1 MRLPDWPTDATP
13 AAGPI
18 VPCPQANRRT
28 ALTAPAAATKTRPA
42 GPRWYRAAASV
53 LALLVPM
60 LLSGCAAVPE
70 RLESLP
76 AALSADARLPGIA
89 GGRYWGDVRPGEL
102 DAWLAQPEA
111 TLRERYGG
119 VMGRPHNY
127 LVISGG
133 GGDGAYGAGLLT
145 GWTEAGTRPEF
156 QIVTG
161 ISTGALIA
169 PFAFLGPEYDSV
181 LREVYTQFSTDDLM
195 EPRGPL
201 EILRGD
207 AVSSTRPL
215 RQKIAAYL
223 NNDVLAKIA
232 AEGRKG
238 RSLLVGT
245 TDLDAGRPVVWDITR
260 LAASDAP
267 NAPALIHDVIL
278 ASASIPGIFP
288 PVLIE
293 VEANGRR
300 FDELHVD
307 GGVTAQL
314 FFSPAGADWQRIAE
328 RLDARGK
335 PRLYVIRNAKL
346 RPHWQTVKRRL
357 VPIMSRSIDTL
368 IGTQSIG
375 NLVELYIVA
384 REQGLDYRLAYIPQS
399 FHAVADESF
408 DKDYMNKLFRLG
420 RERALADQAWLTL
433 DELD

>member
-1 MRLPDWPTDATP
+1 MMCLREFRRHATP
-13 AAGPI
+13 AAARM
-18 VPCPQANRRT
+18 PCRRGCHRRT
-28 ALTAPAAATKTRPA
+28 CARVAQTRRRWAQATAA
-42 GPRWYRAAASV
+42 GLAV
-53 LALLVPM
+53 LGLM
-60 LLSGCAAVPE
+60 LLAGCTAAPE
-70 RLESLP
+70 RTDPLP
-76 AALSADARLPGIA
+76 AALAADASLPGIT
-89 GGRYWGDVRPGEL
+89 GGRYWGDERPAEL
-102 DAWLAQPEA
+102 DAWLALPEA

-145 GWTEAGTRPEF
+145 GWTELGTRPEF

-169 PFAFLGPEYDSV
+169 PFAFLGPAYDPV
-181 LREVYTQFSTDDLM
+181 LREVYTQFSSEDLM

-201 EILRGD
+201 EIARGD

-215 RQKIAAYL
+215 RRKIAEYL
-223 NNDVLAKIA
+223 NDDVLAKIA

-245 TDLDAGRPVVWDITR
+245 TNLDAGRPVIWDITR

-278 ASASIPGIFP
+278 ASASIPGVFP

-293 VEANGRR
+293 VAAKGQRY
-300 FDELHVD
+300 DELHVD

-346 RPHWQTVKRRL
+346 RPHWRTVKRRL

-368 IGTQSIG
+368 ISTQSIG
-375 NLVELYIVA
+375 NLAELYIVA
-384 REQGLDYRLAYIPQS
+384 REQGLDYRLSYVPLS
-399 FHAVADESF
+399 FYAVADEPF
-408 DKDYMNKLFRLG
+408 DQDYMNQLFRLG
-420 RERALADQAWLTL
+420 RERALADQAWLTV
-433 DELD
+433 DEVN

>member
-1 MRLPDWPTDATP
+1 MRLPDCPADAP

-18 VPCPQANRRT
+18 LPSARANRRS
-28 ALTAPAAATKTRPA
+28 ALAAPAAATKPRSA
-42 GPRWYRAAASV
+42 GPRWYRAVASASV
-53 LALLVPM
+53 LALLAPM
-60 LLSGCAAVPE
+60 LFSGCAAVPE
-70 RLESLP
+70 RLEPLP
-76 AALSADARLPGIA
+76 ATLSADARVPGID
-89 GGRYWGDVRPGEL
+89 GGRYWGDVRPAEL

-111 TLRERYGG
+111 ALRERYGG

-195 EPRGPL
+195 EPRGPVQ
-201 EILRGD
+201 ILRGD

-215 RQKIAAYL
+215 RRKIATYL
-223 NNDVLAKIA
+223 NDDVLAKIA

-245 TDLDAGRPVVWDITR
+245 THLDAGRPMVWDITR
-260 LAASDAP
+260 LAASEAP

-278 ASASIPGIFP
+278 ASASIPGVFP

-293 VEANGRR
+293 VEADGSR

-314 FFSPAGADWQRIAE
+314 FFSPAGADWKRIAE

-335 PRLYVIRNAKL
+335 PRLYVIRNAKV
-346 RPHWQTVKRRL
+346 RPRWQTVKRRL

-375 NLVELYIVA
+375 NLAEVYIVA
-384 REQGLDYRLAYIPQS
+384 REQGLEYLLAYIPQRNDAETS
-399 FHAVADESF
+399 GTFP
-408 DKDYMNKLFRLG
+408 G
-420 RERALADQAWLTL
+420 
-433 DELD
+433 

>member
-1 MRLPDWPTDATP
+1 MAQYTP
-13 AAGPI
+13 AATLTPDSTLTRRPGHP
-18 VPCPQANRRT
+18 NRR
-28 ALTAPAAATKTRPA
+28 LFAPAPA
-42 GPRWYRAAASV
+42 YRAKPTGPDESRAVALGLV
-53 LALLVPM
+53 LLGLM
-60 LLSGCAAVPE
+60 LISGCTAAPLRQE
-70 RLESLP
+70 PLP
-76 AALSADARLPGIA
+76 AALAADARLPGIV
-89 GGRYWGDVRPGEL
+89 GGRYWGDERPAALE
-102 DAWLAQPEA
+102 DWLALPEA

-119 VMGRPHNY
+119 IMGRPHNY

-145 GWTEAGTRPEF
+145 GWTDTGTRPEF

-169 PFAFLGPEYDSV
+169 PFAFLGPGYDPV

-201 EILRGD
+201 EIVRGD

-215 RQKIAAYL
+215 RRKIAEYL
-223 NNDVLAKIA
+223 NKDVLAKIA

-245 TDLDAGRPVVWDITR
+245 TNLDAGRPVVWDITR

-278 ASASIPGIFP
+278 ASASIPGVFP
-288 PVLIE
+288 PVLIKVE
-293 VEANGRR
+293 VDGQGY
-300 FDELHVD
+300 DELHVD

-314 FFSPAGADWQRIAE
+314 FFSPAGADWKRIAE

-346 RPHWQTVKRRL
+346 RPPWQSVKRRL

-368 IGTQSIG
+368 IRTQSIG
-375 NLVELYIVA
+375 NLAELYIVA
-384 REQGLDYRLAYIPQS
+384 QEQGLEYRLAYIPQS
-399 FHAVADESF
+399 FYGVAKEPF
-408 DKDYMNKLFRLG
+408 DKDHMNKLFQLG
-420 RERALADQAWLTL
+420 RERALANQAWLTL
-433 DELD
+433 DEVD

>member
-1 MRLPDWPTDATP
+1 
-13 AAGPI
+13 
-18 VPCPQANRRT
+18 
-28 ALTAPAAATKTRPA
+28 
-42 GPRWYRAAASV
+42 
-53 LALLVPM
+53 
-60 LLSGCAAVPE
+60 
-70 RLESLP
+70 
-76 AALSADARLPGIA
+76 
-89 GGRYWGDVRPGEL
+89 
-102 DAWLAQPEA
+102 
-111 TLRERYGG
+111 
-119 VMGRPHNY
+119 MGRQHNY

-145 GWTEAGTRPEF
+145 GWTETGTRPEF

-169 PFAFLGPEYDSV
+169 PFAFLGPEYDPV

-223 NNDVLAKIA
+223 NDDVLAKIA

-238 RSLLVGT
+238 AACWWAPPT
-245 TDLDAGRPVVWDITR
+245 WTPAGRWSGTSP

-278 ASASIPGIFP
+278 ASASIPGVFP
-288 PVLIE
+288 PVLLE
-293 VEANGRR
+293 VEADGRR

-346 RPHWQTVKRRL
+346 RPRWQTVKRRL

-375 NLVELYIVA
+375 NLAELYIVA
-384 REQGLDYRLAYIPQS
+384 REQGLDYHLAYIPQQLLRHS
-399 FHAVADESF
+399 PTSPSTGLHEQAVPARPRACTR
-408 DKDYMNKLFRLG
+408 KPRLAEARPPATSCCSCSTG
-420 RERALADQAWLTL
+420 MP
-433 DELD
+433 

>member
-1 MRLPDWPTDATP
+1 M
-13 AAGPI
+13 I
-18 VPCPQANRRT
+18 VLT
-28 ALTAPAAATKTRPA
+28 LLMLGVALVA
-42 GPRWYRAAASV
+42 
-53 LALLVPM
+53 
-60 LLSGCAAVPE
+60 GCAAAPQRFE
-70 RLESLP
+70 PLP
-76 AALSADARLPGIA
+76 AALAADASLPGIS

-102 DAWLAQPEA
+102 ENWLALPEA

-119 VMGRPHNY
+119 IMGRPHNY

-145 GWTEAGTRPEF
+145 GWTETGTRPDF

-169 PFAFLGPEYDSV
+169 PFAFLGPDYDPV
-181 LREVYTQFSTDDLM
+181 LREVYTQFSTEDLT

-201 EILRGD
+201 EIVRGD
-207 AVSSTRPL
+207 SVTSTRPL
-215 RQKIAAYL
+215 RRKIAEYL
-223 NNDVLAKIA
+223 NDDVLAKIA

-245 TDLDAGRPVVWDITR
+245 TNLDAGRPVVWDITR
-260 LAASDAP
+260 LAASEAP

-278 ASASIPGIFP
+278 ASASIPGVFP

-293 VEANGRR
+293 VEADGRR
-300 FDELHVD
+300 YDELHVD

-314 FFSPAGADWQRIAE
+314 FFSPAGADWKRIAQ
-328 RLDARGK
+328 RLDAQGE

-346 RPHWQTVKRRL
+346 RPRWQTVKRRL

-375 NLVELYIVA
+375 NLAELYIVA

-399 FHAVADESF
+399 FYAVADEPF
-408 DKDYMNKLFRLG
+408 DKAYMNKLFRLG
-420 RERALADQAWLTL
+420 RERALADRAWLTIN
-433 DELD
+433 ELD

>member
-1 MRLPDWPTDATP
+1 MRLPEYRSHAKPTADSVTT
-13 AAGPI
+13 G
-18 VPCPQANRRT
+18 
-28 ALTAPAAATKTRPA
+28 
-42 GPRWYRAAASV
+42 RAARRAGSTAAHSAKPTGQRWSQT
-53 LALLVPM
+53 LAPGLLLLGLLV
-60 LLSGCAAVPE
+60 LSGCAAVPE
-70 RLESLP
+70 RLEPLP
-76 AALSADARLPGIA
+76 AALAADASLPGIA
-89 GGRYWGDVRPGEL
+89 GGRYWGDERPAEL
-102 DAWLAQPEA
+102 DTWLAQPEA

-145 GWTEAGTRPEF
+145 GWTETGTRPEF

-169 PFAFLGPEYDSV
+169 PFAFLGPDYDPV
-181 LREVYTQFSTDDLM
+181 LREVYTQFSTKDLM

-215 RQKIAAYL
+215 REQIAAYL
-223 NNDVLAKIA
+223 NDAVLAKIA

-260 LAASDAP
+260 LAASDDPRAS
-267 NAPALIHDVIL
+267 ALIHDVIL
-278 ASASIPGIFP
+278 ASASIPGVFP

-293 VEANGRR
+293 VEADGRR
-300 FDELHVD
+300 YDELHVD

-328 RLDARGK
+328 RLDAQGK

-346 RPHWQTVKRRL
+346 RPRWQTVKRRL

-368 IGTQSIG
+368 ISTQSIG
-375 NLVELYIVA
+375 NLAELYIVA

-399 FHAVADESF
+399 FYAVAKEPF
-408 DKDYMNKLFRLG
+408 DKDYMNQLFRLG
-420 RERALADQAWLTL
+420 RERALGNQAWLTL

>member
-1 MRLPDWPTDATP
+1 MLQPECP
-13 AAGPI
+13 AHP
-18 VPCPQANRRT
+18 
-28 ALTAPAAATKTRPA
+28 APAADRTSPAPVRSGRQLVAPTARPA
-42 GPRWYRAAASV
+42 GSRGWRAAAPGLV
-53 LALLVPM
+53 LAGLM
-60 LLSGCAAVPE
+60 LLTGCAAVPD
-70 RLESLP
+70 RLEPLP
-76 AALSADARLPGIA
+76 AALAADARIPGIA
-89 GGRYWGDVRPGEL
+89 GGRYWGDERPAEL
-102 DAWLAQPEA
+102 DNWLAQPEA

-145 GWTEAGTRPEF
+145 GWTETGTRPEF

-169 PFAFLGPEYDSV
+169 PFAFLGSDYDPV

-215 RQKIAAYL
+215 RKKIAEYL

-232 AEGRKG
+232 AEARKG

-245 TDLDAGRPVVWDITR
+245 TNLDAGRPVVWDITR
-260 LAASDAP
+260 LAASDHP
-267 NAPALIHDVIL
+267 DAPALIHDVIL
-278 ASASIPGIFP
+278 ASTSIPGVFP

-293 VEANGRR
+293 VEGDGRR
-300 FDELHVD
+300 YDELHVD

-328 RLDARGK
+328 RLDARGE

-346 RPHWQTVKRRL
+346 RPRWQTVKRRL

-375 NLVELYIVA
+375 NLAELYIVA

-399 FHAVADESF
+399 FYAVADEPF
-408 DKDYMNKLFRLG
+408 DRDYMNELFRLG
-420 RERALADQAWLTL
+420 RERALANQAWLRLNQL
-433 DELD
+433 D

>member
-1 MRLPDWPTDATP
+1 M
-13 AAGPI
+13 AAE
-18 VPCPQANRRT
+18 T
-28 ALTAPAAATKTRPA
+28 
-42 GPRWYRAAASV
+42 
-53 LALLVPM
+53 ALLVATPRRAPRRLPFASVAAR
-60 LLSGCAAVPE
+60 LLSVPALAAVGLVLLTGCAAVPE
-70 RLESLP
+70 RLEPLP
-76 AALSADARLPGIA
+76 AALAADARLPGIA

-133 GGDGAYGAGLLT
+133 GGDGAYGAGMLT
-145 GWTEAGTRPEF
+145 GWTETGTRPEF

-169 PFAFLGPEYDSV
+169 PFAFLGPDYDPV
-181 LREVYTQFSTDDLM
+181 LREVYTQFSTEDLM

-201 EILRGD
+201 EIVRGD

-215 RQKIAAYL
+215 RRKIAEYL
-223 NNDVLAKIA
+223 NEDVLAKIA

-238 RSLLVGT
+238 RTLLVGT
-245 TDLDAGRPVVWDITR
+245 TNLDAGRPVVWDITR

-278 ASASIPGIFP
+278 ASASIPGVFP

-293 VEANGRR
+293 VEADGQRY
-300 FDELHVD
+300 DELHVD

-328 RLDARGK
+328 RLDARGE

-346 RPHWQTVKRRL
+346 RPRWQTVKRRL

-375 NLVELYIVA
+375 NLAELYIVA

-399 FHAVADESF
+399 FYAVADEPF
-408 DKDYMNKLFRLG
+408 DKAYMNKLFRLG
-420 RERALADQAWLTL
+420 RERALADRAWLTIN
-433 DELD
+433 ELD

>member
-1 MRLPDWPTDATP
+1 MRLPECPADAMP
-13 AAGPI
+13 KADP
-18 VPCPQANRRT
+18 VSHRRSGRCSQFA
-28 ALTAPAAATKTRPA
+28 ALTLMLLA
-42 GPRWYRAAASV
+42 V
-53 LALLVPM
+53 LLLV
-60 LLSGCAAVPE
+60 GCAAVPD
-70 RLESLP
+70 RQDPLP
-76 AALSADARLPGIA
+76 AALAAEAHIPGMPGA
-89 GGRYWGDVRPGEL
+89 RYWGDERPAKL

-169 PFAFLGPEYDSV
+169 PFAFLGPDYDPV
-181 LREVYTQFSTDDLM
+181 LREVYTQFSTKDLT

-201 EILRGD
+201 AIVRGD
-207 AVSSTRPL
+207 GVTSTRPL
-215 RQKIAAYL
+215 RRKIAKYL
-223 NNDVLAKIA
+223 NEDVLAKIA

-245 TDLDAGRPVVWDITR
+245 TNLDAARPVVWDITR
-260 LAASDAP
+260 MAASGDPA
-267 NAPALIHDVIL
+267 APALIHDVIL
-278 ASASIPGIFP
+278 ASASIPGVFP

-293 VEANGRR
+293 VEADGRGYE
-300 FDELHVD
+300 ELHVD

-314 FFSPAGADWQRIAE
+314 FFSPAGADWKRIAE
-328 RLDARGK
+328 RLDAQGK

-346 RPHWQTVKRRL
+346 RPRWKTVKRRL

-375 NLVELYIVA
+375 NLAELYIVT

-399 FHAVADESF
+399 FYAVADEPF
-408 DKDYMNKLFRLG
+408 DRDYMNQLFRLG
-420 RERALADQAWLTL
+420 RERALANQAWLTINDL
-433 DELD
+433 D

>member
-1 MRLPDWPTDATP
+1 
-13 AAGPI
+13 
-18 VPCPQANRRT
+18 
-28 ALTAPAAATKTRPA
+28 
-42 GPRWYRAAASV
+42 
-53 LALLVPM
+53 M
-60 LLSGCAAVPE
+60 LLAGCTAAPE
-70 RLESLP
+70 RTDPLP
-76 AALSADARLPGIA
+76 AALAADASLPGIT
-89 GGRYWGDVRPGEL
+89 GGRYWGDERPAEL
-102 DAWLAQPEA
+102 DAWLALPEA

-145 GWTEAGTRPEF
+145 GWTELGTRPEF

-169 PFAFLGPEYDSV
+169 PFAFLGPAYDPV
-181 LREVYTQFSTDDLM
+181 LREVYTQFSSEDLM

-201 EILRGD
+201 EIARGD

-215 RQKIAAYL
+215 RRKIAEYL
-223 NNDVLAKIA
+223 NDDVLAKIA

-245 TDLDAGRPVVWDITR
+245 TNLDAGRPVIWDITR

-278 ASASIPGIFP
+278 ASASIPGVFP

-293 VEANGRR
+293 VAAKGQRY
-300 FDELHVD
+300 DELHVD

-346 RPHWQTVKRRL
+346 RPHWRTVKRRL

-368 IGTQSIG
+368 ISTQSIG
-375 NLVELYIVA
+375 NLAELYIVA
-384 REQGLDYRLAYIPQS
+384 REQGLDYRLSYVPLS
-399 FHAVADESF
+399 FYAVADEPF
-408 DKDYMNKLFRLG
+408 DQDYMNQLFRLG
-420 RERALADQAWLTL
+420 RERALADQAWLTV
-433 DELD
+433 DEVN

>member
-1 MRLPDWPTDATP
+1 MRLPD
-13 AAGPI
+13 
-18 VPCPQANRRT
+18 C
-28 ALTAPAAATKTRPA
+28 PAAALPSADRPSRSA
-42 GPRWYRAAASV
+42 VRTDTHPVAPSAKPALPRRPRAAAVGLVTLGLV
-53 LALLVPM
+53 LLT
-60 LLSGCAAVPE
+60 GCAAAPQ
-70 RLESLP
+70 RLEPLP
-76 AALSADARLPGIA
+76 AALAADASLPGIV
-89 GGRYWGDVRPGEL
+89 GGRYWGDERPAEL

-145 GWTEAGTRPEF
+145 GWTETGTRPEF

-169 PFAFLGPEYDSV
+169 PFAFLGPEYDPV

-215 RQKIAAYL
+215 RQKIAEYL
-223 NNDVLAKIA
+223 NDDVLAKIA

-245 TDLDAGRPVVWDITR
+245 TNLDAGRPVVWDITR

-278 ASASIPGIFP
+278 ASASIPGVFP
-288 PVLIE
+288 SVLIE
-293 VEANGRR
+293 VEADGRR
-300 FDELHVD
+300 YDELHVD

-328 RLDARGK
+328 RLDARGE

-346 RPHWQTVKRRL
+346 RPRWQTVKPRL

-375 NLVELYIVA
+375 NLAELYIVA

-399 FHAVADESF
+399 FYAVADEPF
-408 DKDYMNKLFRLG
+408 DRAYMNQLFRLG
-420 RERALADQAWLTL
+420 RERALAGQAWVTI
-433 DELD
+433 DEVN